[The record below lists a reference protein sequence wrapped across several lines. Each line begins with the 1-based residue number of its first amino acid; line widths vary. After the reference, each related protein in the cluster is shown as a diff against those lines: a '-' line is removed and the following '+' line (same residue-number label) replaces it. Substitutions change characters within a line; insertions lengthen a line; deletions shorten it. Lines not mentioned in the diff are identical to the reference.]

1 MMTRMRRHPC
11 GFVSYS
17 LPLGLTIRK
26 ANVQPSVKKTQL
38 ILALISIFI
47 VVGPLGATLL
57 IYRNNLSGVLTPSN
71 VNKLTNLLS
80 SQGGPEMPKVID
92 SWCNLTS
99 RMFCLLFNFTNP
111 TATNLMVI
119 SSSANVTDH
128 SDGYPLGQISLAD
141 PVTVGANETGTFQ
154 MTGTLSE
161 EAAMHVATAHS
172 GESSFNVDI
181 SNANINCSGI
191 MLQMNGTSTIT
202 NVSILR

>member
-1 MMTRMRRHPC
+1 MIRMRRHPS
-11 GFVSYS
+11 GFVDY
-17 LPLGLTIRK
+17 LVPLSLTIRQGK
-26 ANVQPSVKKTQL
+26 VPSSVEKTRL
-38 ILALISIFI
+38 ILALVSIFI

-57 IYRNNLSGVLTPSN
+57 VYRGNLSGVFTPTN

-80 SQGGPEMPKVID
+80 SRGGPEMPKVID

-99 RMFCLLFNFTNP
+99 RTFYLLFNFTNP

-141 PVTVGANETGTFQ
+141 AVTVGANETGTFQ

-161 EAAMHVATAHS
+161 EAANHIATAHS
-172 GESSFNVDI
+172 GKSSFNVDI

-202 NVSILR
+202 NVLILR